1 MVEMGQMQRA
11 PWRQDSSASASD
23 GWWREDQEQ
32 LIVSWS
38 LVKGAVEDYLESCV
52 RIVVDIKV
60 VDRLLGPENLE
71 VSLKY
76 VLKHA
81 TRGGNNTFHLFDTSE
96 KPNHF
101 VASRRRWLE
110 SQGRDGARQEKAKR
124 VP

>member
-1 MVEMGQMQRA
+1 MVARRPGTI
-11 PWRQDSSASASD
+11 DS
-23 GWWREDQEQ
+23 Q
-32 LIVSWS
+32 LEPSEKR
-38 LVKGAVEDYLESCV
+38 VKGAVEDYLESCV
-52 RIVVDIKV
+52 QRVVDIKV
-60 VDRLLGPENLE
+60 VDRLQRPENFE

-124 VP
+124 VA